1 MQTFDDLEK
10 KWLDAHHVEYK
21 YFTRLLLT
29 FSVSAMTFLI
39 AFQQQYAAKDKEWR
53 WMALAALS
61 GLLISSASGLLIQ
74 HRLMHNY
81 LDRLERARRLQEAAL
96 KSGDGSPIKIW
107 QKPTQRER
115 WYYRIQ
121 LVAFFVSYLFLTLYA
136 FRNLQKA

>member
-10 KWLDAHHVEYK
+10 KWLDAHHEEYK

-29 FSVSAMTFLI
+29 LSIGAMTFLI

-61 GLLISSASGLLIQ
+61 GLLISSAAGLLIQ

-81 LDRLERARRLQEAAL
+81 LERLEKARTLQAAAL
-96 KSGDGSPIKIW
+96 KSVDGSPIKIS
-107 QKPTQRER
+107 QKPTQLEQ

-121 LVAFFVSYLFLTLYA
+121 VTTFFAAYLFLTLYA
-136 FRNLQKA
+136 FRNLQRA